1 MRRMDY
7 RINLLLVMIVVGLMG
22 LVSNQGWSEEKKRY
36 ENIPVDRFVGMMD
49 QKDFTLINVHIPYQG
64 EIPGTDL
71 LIPFN
76 NIDQH
81 KSDLPNPKD
90 KTIVVYCMAGP
101 MGYVAAEK
109 LVEMGYS
116 RVIHFEG
123 GMRAWRNSGRPLR
136 FRPK

>member
-1 MRRMDY
+1 
-7 RINLLLVMIVVGLMG
+7 
-22 LVSNQGWSEEKKRY
+22 
-36 ENIPVDRFVGMMD
+36 MMD

-81 KSDLPNPKD
+81 ESDLPNPKD
-90 KTIVVYCMAGP
+90 TKIVVYCMAGP

-116 RVIHFEG
+116 KVIHLEG